1 MIIKRVNIWSIE
13 PIFCSNFNYIPSS
26 KTVKT
31 KNNKSV
37 LFLGGKVCV
46 SLGQSTDT
54 RAQQFLGTEQVSS
67 ANSNSPKFNLVRK
80 LSDPGG
86 TIGKKLQNNQLLF
99 LDLHLCTSYL
109 FVNQTNDSPDRN
121 CSYCV
126 IC

>member
-13 PIFCSNFNYIPSS
+13 PIFCSNYIPSS
-26 KTVKT
+26 KTEMT

-46 SLGQSTDT
+46 SLAHRVQTHGHSSSWAQSRSRLQIPTL
-54 RAQQFLGTEQVSS
+54 QSS
-67 ANSNSPKFNLVRK
+67 IWLESRPTL
-80 LSDPGG
+80 DGG
-86 TIGKKLQNNQLLF
+86 TIGEKLQNNQLLF
-99 LDLHLCTSYL
+99 LDFYLCTSYL

>member
-13 PIFCSNFNYIPSS
+13 PICCSYFNYIPSS

-54 RAQQFLGTEQVSS
+54 RTQQFLGTEQVSS

-86 TIGKKLQNNQLLF
+86 TIGKKYKTINF
-99 LDLHLCTSYL
+99 CFWIYICVHLIFS
-109 FVNQTNDSPDRN
+109 
-121 CSYCV
+121 
-126 IC
+126 